1 MTHPPV
7 QSLKSREMRGM
18 TSSSLNLLEKNR
30 YSDS

>member
-7 QSLKSREMRGM
+7 QSLKSRKTRGM